1 MIDQLAAVLGTKKL
15 ILIAGLVGSIIS
27 LRFIS
32 EVTTWWSRTTLVIC
46 GTFITSY
53 ATPALSE
60 WLTVS
65 ERVETGMGFVIGLF
79 GMSMVAA
86 IMAALKEAKLGE
98 AISSWFKR
106 PGG

>member
-15 ILIAGLVGSIIS
+15 ILIAGLVGAIIS

-32 EVTTWWSRTTLVIC
+32 EV
-46 GTFITSY
+46 
-53 ATPALSE
+53 
-60 WLTVS
+60 
-65 ERVETGMGFVIGLF
+65 RVENGLSFAIGLF

-86 IMAALKEAKLGE
+86 ILAALKEGKLGE
-98 AISSWFKR
+98 AVASWFKR